1 MQEFFLLHPY
11 WAFATKPGVTMRQR
25 LTPQHIARLH
35 APNPP
40 ETAAWQDVPANNHG
54 FVSRHDYPYE
64 PGKDVFIL
72 GLFGSSIAQC
82 FSVQTGATLARD
94 LEVGLATNRP
104 VEVLNFGLGGFKQPQ
119 SLFVLIH
126 FLLSGQRFDA
136 IVLLDGFTEA
146 ALSWMN
152 QQRAVPIVQPSAL
165 HMDMFAEVPA
175 QFPPPA
181 PQEKLNDSGAVAR
194 IANLWQDSALMMR
207 QLCQVR
213 NIPFVLFLHPNQY
226 CSSKTLTEAEHEF
239 AVHDRSPYK
248 GGVEAVYPEL
258 IRRVNDLYGRGL
270 AAFDATAIFDEV
282 SDTVYA
288 DNCCHFNDLGNAI
301 LERFMV
307 DRIVSHWD
315 RASSA

>member
-1 MQEFFLLHPY
+1 MQEFFWLHPY
-11 WAFATKPGVTMRQR
+11 WAFSTKPGVTMRQR

-40 ETAAWQDVPANNHG
+40 ESAAWQDVPANNHG
-54 FVSRHDYPYE
+54 FVSRHNYPYQ
-64 PGKDVFIL
+64 PGEDVFIL

-94 LEVGLATNRP
+94 LQVGLSANRP

-119 SLFVLIH
+119 SIFVLIY

-152 QQRAVPIVQPSAL
+152 EQREIPIVQPSAL

-181 PQEKLNDSGAVAR
+181 PRAKLAGPAAVSR
-194 IANLWQDSALMMR
+194 IADLWQDSALMMR
-207 QLCQVR
+207 QLCQER
-213 NIPFVLFLHPNQY
+213 DIPFFLFLHPNQY
-226 CSSKTLTEAEHEF
+226 CSSKTLTEAEREF

-258 IRRVNDLYGRGL
+258 IRRVRELHGRGL
-270 AAFDATAIFDEV
+270 AAFDATRIFDEV
-282 SDTVYA
+282 AETAYA

-307 DRIVSHWD
+307 DRIVGHWD
-315 RASSA
+315 RASS